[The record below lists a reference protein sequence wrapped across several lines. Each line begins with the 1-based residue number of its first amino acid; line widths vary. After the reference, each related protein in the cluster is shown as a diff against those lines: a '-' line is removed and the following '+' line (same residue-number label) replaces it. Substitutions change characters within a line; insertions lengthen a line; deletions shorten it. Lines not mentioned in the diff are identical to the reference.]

1 MTVAAAPTTPSNAD
15 NGVIMTA
22 FEKRFNTDY
31 RRNTLIA
38 KVTTGRYYEGVLEQG
53 HQVEV
58 VNMPEFAS
66 RTYTKNSRNRE
77 IDFPVMANTT
87 LTVDRARDLLV
98 GLDAVDEKQTHL
110 LLKPAW
116 MDKMG
121 YTFDKDVDTEF
132 WADVVTQAAT
142 GNFGNTAG
150 VISGNCVL
158 GTAGTPVALTA
169 SNVVSLYSL
178 ARQVLEEQDADNK
191 GQGLWMVGPAY
202 LRYALMNSDLKNASL
217 SGDPRSILRSGEI
230 GVIDQFRTF
239 ASNLL
244 PAGYLVAGN
253 MDAISYISQLRNMN
267 YISAKESEYDHI
279 NKLKGLFVYDWKV
292 RKPEGLVVFRVT
304 DGTKA

>member
-1 MTVAAAPTTPSNAD
+1 MSVPAAPGTPQLAD
-15 NGVIMTA
+15 VGAIMKA

-38 KVTTGRYYEGVLEQG
+38 KVTTGRYYEGVLKQG
-53 HQVEV
+53 HEVSV
-58 VNMPEFAS
+58 VNLPEFTS

-77 IDFPVMANTT
+77 IDFPIMAETVM
-87 LTVDRARDLLV
+87 TVNRARDLLV
-98 GLDAVDEKQTHL
+98 GIDAIDKKQTHL
-110 LLKPAW
+110 LLEPAY

-132 WADVVTQAAT
+132 WADIVSQAAT
-142 GNFGNTAG
+142 GNFGNSAG
-150 VISGNCVL
+150 VISGNCPL
-158 GTAGTPVALTA
+158 GTTA
-169 SNVVSLYSL
+169 SPIAVTSANVVSLYSL
-178 ARQVLEEQDADNK
+178 ARQVMEEQGSDNK

-230 GVIDQFRTF
+230 GLIDQFRTF

-244 PAGYLVAGN
+244 PAGYLLAGN
-253 MDAISYISQLRNMN
+253 MDAISYISQLRNMAM
-267 YISAKESEYDHI
+267 ISGEESEYDHI

-292 RKPEGLVVFRVT
+292 RKPEGLVVFEVT